1 MDIVVWLRSLGL
13 ERYEAAFRDNEIDE
27 RILPSL
33 TQEDLKEIGV
43 GPVGHR
49 RMLLEAIA
57 ALRGDNAPSAD
68 VAATSSVPNISSE
81 DRAERRQV
89 TVMFSDLVGSTA
101 LSARMDPEDFRE
113 VISAYQNSVAETV
126 GRFGGFV
133 AKYMGDGVLIY
144 FGYPQ
149 AHEDDAERAVRT
161 GLQLIAIVA
170 DLKTHAALRTRV
182 GIATGLVVVGDLIGS
197 GASQEQAIVG
207 DTPNLAARLQGVAEP
222 NSVVVAEGTRKLV
235 GSLFELE
242 DLGPQD
248 LKGISGPTRAWR
260 ALRPASV
267 EGRFEAMHTSGL
279 TDLVGREEELDLL
292 LRRWSKAKSGE
303 GQLVLLSGEAG
314 IGKSR
319 LTAAL
324 LERLATEPHTRLRY
338 FCSPQHTDSALY
350 PIISQME
357 RAAGLVHD
365 DTAQARLDKLDALL
379 AQSLA
384 PREDVALLA
393 EMLSLPNDGRHPAL
407 ELAPYQRRQR
417 TLEALTKQI
426 ETLARRSPVLM
437 IFEDAHWAD
446 PTSLEAF
453 GQSVNRIMFPGV
465 LLIVTYRPE
474 FEPPWVGQ
482 PHVTTLT
489 LNRLGQRDIAA
500 MIDRVTGNKALLAS
514 IRQDIVERTDG
525 IPLFIEEMTKAVLE
539 AGGAE
544 DAEQA
549 VASIPAP
556 SLGVP
561 ASLHASL
568 MARLDRLG
576 PAKEIA
582 QIGAVIG
589 REFSHALLAAVAAKE
604 ETALQAALDGLAD
617 AGLLFRQGT
626 PPQAT
631 YLFKHGLVQD
641 TAYSTLLRQR
651 RRGLHARIAEVLEAQ
666 FPEIAGSQPELVAR
680 HYTEAGLIEKS
691 AAFWAKAGR
700 RSLERSALVEAIVQL
715 NRALE
720 QLAAL
725 TATPALRRDQIEL
738 QVALITPLMLVK
750 GYASP
755 EARAATERARMLIEQ
770 AEALGEPPENP
781 LLLYSV
787 LYGAWSTNVVA
798 FNGDALLTL
807 AAQFLAL
814 AERQGATVPLLL
826 GHGMV
831 GSSLLHTGSPAQGR
845 RHLDHAIALYD
856 PAVHRPLALLFA
868 CDLRVINLVYRS
880 LASWFLGYPEAALAD
895 TNHALKEA
903 RDTGQAGTTFIALNY
918 AILVHFLRGNYAT
931 TETLA
936 DELFTLADKQDAV
949 AWKQSGLLYRGW
961 VFAVTGKVSEAIQ
974 LITPGLAAFRSTGS
988 TYMTSGGL
996 SLLAKSH
1003 ADLGQ
1008 IEKAS
1013 PFIDEAKSVIK
1024 GNGETWFEANV
1035 HLIAGDIA
1043 LKLPQPYAGEAETHF
1058 ERALAVARQQQAKS
1072 WELRAAT
1079 SMARLWRAQGKQQ
1092 QARELLAPIYGWF
1105 TEGFDTHD
1113 LIEAKALLDKLASA

>member
-324 LERLATEPHTRLRY
+324 LERLANEPHTRLRY
-338 FCSPQHTDSALY
+338 FCSPQHTDSAFY

-357 RAAGLVHD
+357 RAAGYAHD
-365 DTAQARLDKLDALL
+365 DTAQAKLDKLDALL
-379 AQSLA
+379 AQSPA
-384 PREDVALLA
+384 PPEDVALLA
-393 EMLSLPNDGRHPAL
+393 EMLSLPNDGRYPAL

-641 TAYSTLLRQR
+641 TAYSTLLRTR

-1105 TEGFDTHD
+1105 TEGFDTRD